1 MPSGKT
7 GWMTDGHSDESV
19 YHRNASFRSHR
30 AEYQLTS
37 TPLYANYTN
46 WQAGVEQMPSCA
58 AGRHDNLLT
67 TRVAGRQ

>member
-7 GWMTDGHSDESV
+7 GWLTDGHSDESV

-37 TPLYANYTN
+37 MQIIRTDRLA
-46 WQAGVEQMPSCA
+46 
-58 AGRHDNLLT
+58 
-67 TRVAGRQ
+67 